1 MFPRWRE
8 WGACW
13 AGILMLACGE
23 GARPAGT
30 APQEVSLKPS
40 TPGVVEVLS
49 APNPEVSEPLEVPSP
64 LGVRGLW
71 VLAEGSQ
78 RVLENSGKTEKL
90 VDEAAALGATD
101 LFVQVYRG
109 GRAWYE
115 AEQADASPFRGLIA
129 ENGEDT
135 LRLLLVRAHEAGIRV
150 HGWVNVLS
158 LSTNTKAPILEEL
171 GPDAVLVDRFGRSVL
186 EYPNLELPDPDRQW
200 YRMGTRG
207 VYLDAGGPGVRDRLV
222 EVFAELIERY
232 PTLDGL
238 HLDYIRHPGALPFV
252 PGSRFGVGLD
262 FGYGPATQERFRR
275 ETGLRGPY
283 RNPEAPDPTQLINT
297 TAWDNWRRDQVTA
310 LVREIGETTR
320 SLKPNLILSAAVNSY
335 TDRAYLSLAQDWLR
349 WLEEDL
355 IDWAIPMAYTRDDRL
370 LRYQLEDFAH
380 RPHGDRIVPGLGVW
394 LFAKEPARAL
404 AQVQIAQEAGLPG
417 EVLFSYDSIR
427 DAPALQAALERA
439 GEPNPSP

>member
-1 MFPRWRE
+1 MFWLRRE

-13 AGILMLACGE
+13 AAFLLLACSQGDM
-23 GARPAGT
+23 PAGT
-30 APQEVSLKPS
+30 AHQAEAAIDPPVAEGEAIAVAEPEPAEAP
-40 TPGVVEVLS
+40 TPE
-49 APNPEVSEPLEVPSP
+49 
-64 LGVRGLW
+64 GVRGLW

-78 RVLENSGKTEKL
+78 RVLEDADEIVRL
-90 VDEAAALGATD
+90 VEEALALGATD

-109 GRAWYE
+109 GRAWYN
-115 AEQADASPFRGLIA
+115 ADLADASPYRTLVA
-129 ENGEDT
+129 QNDQDT
-135 LRLLLVRAHEAGIRV
+135 LYLLLQQAHAAGIRV

-158 LSTNTKAPILEEL
+158 LSTNTAAPILQDL
-171 GPDAVLVDRFGRSVL
+171 GPEAVLVDRFGRSVL
-186 EYPNLELPDPDRQW
+186 DYPNLELPAPDRQW

-207 VYLDAGGPGVRDRLV
+207 VYLDAGAPGVRERLV
-222 EVFAELIERY
+222 DVFAELIDRY
-232 PTLDGL
+232 PSLDGL

-262 FGYGPATQERFRR
+262 FGYGQATQERFRR

-283 RNPEAPDPTQLINT
+283 RDPESPDPTQLVNT
-297 TAWDNWRRDQVTA
+297 TAWDDWRRAQVTA
-310 LVREIGETTR
+310 LVKAIHKTTKAQ
-320 SLKPNLILSAAVNSY
+320 KPNLILSAAVNSY

-394 LFAKEPARAL
+394 LFAREPERAL
-404 AQVQIAQEAGLPG
+404 AQVKIAQDAGLPG
-417 EVLFSYDSIR
+417 EVLFSYDSIL
-427 DAPALQAALERA
+427 DAPALQAALERSI
-439 GEPNPSP
+439 EPDLSP